1 MQEKMS
7 LNSKIPINN
16 SVSLGND
23 DEPINLF
30 YPLIVLAK
38 NKRRII
44 FMPIV
49 AALLAVGFTL
59 LMPNK
64 YTATVQILP
73 PQSQSGASAMLGQL
87 GALGGVA
94 GGALG
99 LKNSA
104 DVYLG
109 MLSSRTLQDRLI
121 ERFKL
126 REIYET
132 KTATDTRK
140 ALTAASKI
148 AMSKTGLI
156 VLEYEDKNPK
166 FAADLTNAYVE
177 ELQKMTQI
185 FAVTEASQRRLF
197 FEKQLQQAKQSLA
210 DAEIALKQVQEKTGL
225 IQLDGQAEAII
236 RSAADF
242 KAQIA
247 AKEVQLGAMRTFA
260 TSNNPNYQKLEKELS
275 GLHAQL
281 AKIETGMNR
290 GKGDISVSTSNV
302 PEVGL
307 EYVRRVRD
315 VKYSEA
321 IFEMLAKQFELAKI
335 DEAKE
340 GSILQ
345 VMDYAVVP
353 DKKSSPGRMAIVLSV
368 FFLFAFFMVVLAF
381 VREIFI
387 SIDVD
392 PENNIQ
398 IKALRDALK
407 WKS

>member
-7 LNSKIPINN
+7 VTSQVPINN
-16 SVSLGND
+16 GNSLDNND
-23 DEPINLF
+23 DPINLL

-38 NKRRII
+38 NKKRII
-44 FMPIV
+44 FIPIL
-49 AALLAVGFTL
+49 AALLAAGITL

-87 GALGGVA
+87 GVLSGMA

-99 LKNSA
+99 VKNPA

-148 AMSKTGLI
+148 ATSKTGLI

-260 TSNNPNYQKLEKELS
+260 TPNNPNYQKLEKELT
-275 GLHAQL
+275 GLHVQL

-353 DKKSSPGRMAIVLSV
+353 DKKSSPGRMVIVLSV
-368 FFLFAFFMVVLAF
+368 FFLSAFFMVVLAF

-387 SIDVD
+387 SNDVD
-392 PENNIQ
+392 PEKNIQ

>member
-1 MQEKMS
+1 MQENKGIS
-7 LNSKIPINN
+7 LKTPA
-16 SVSLGND
+16 GND
-23 DEPINLF
+23 NDEPINLF
-30 YPLIVLAK
+30 YPLIIMAK

-44 FMPIV
+44 FVPII
-49 AALLAVGFTL
+49 AAILAIGLTL

-73 PQSQSGASAMLGQL
+73 PQSQSGASAVLGQL
-87 GALGGVA
+87 GALSGMA

-99 LKNSA
+99 LKNPA

-126 REIYET
+126 KEIYGA

-140 ALTAASKI
+140 ELAADSKLTT
-148 AMSKTGLI
+148 SKTGLI
-156 VLEYEDKNPK
+156 VIEYENKNPK
-166 FAADLTNAYVE
+166 FSAELTNGYVE

-197 FEKQLQQAKQSLA
+197 FEKQLQQAKKSLS
-210 DAEIALKQVQEKTGL
+210 DAEVALKQSQEKTGL
-225 IQLDGQAEAII
+225 IQLDGQAESII
-236 RSAADF
+236 RFAAEI

-260 TSNNPNYQKLEKELS
+260 TSENPNYKKMENELS
-275 GLHAQL
+275 GLRNQL
-281 AKIETGMNR
+281 VKIETGMNR
-290 GKGDISVSTSNV
+290 GKGDISISTSNV
-302 PEVGL
+302 PEAGL

-315 VKYSEA
+315 VKYAEA

-340 GSILQ
+340 GAVLQ

-353 DKKSSPGRMAIVLSV
+353 DKKSSPGRMVIVLSV
-368 FFLFAFFMVVLAF
+368 FSLFLFLMVAWAFI
-381 VREIFI
+381 REIFI
-387 SIDVD
+387 SVDLD
-392 PENNIQ
+392 PERDIQ
-398 IKALRDALK
+398 IKTLRDALK
-407 WKS
+407 WKY

>member
-1 MQEKMS
+1 MQENKGIS
-7 LNSKIPINN
+7 LKTPA
-16 SVSLGND
+16 GND
-23 DEPINLF
+23 NDEPINLF
-30 YPLIVLAK
+30 YPLIIMAK

-44 FMPIV
+44 FVPII
-49 AALLAVGFTL
+49 AAILAIGLTL

-73 PQSQSGASAMLGQL
+73 PQSQSGASAGLGQL
-87 GALGGVA
+87 GALSGMA

-99 LKNSA
+99 LKNPA

-126 REIYET
+126 KEIYGA

-140 ALTAASKI
+140 ELAADSKLTT
-148 AMSKTGLI
+148 SKTGLI
-156 VLEYEDKNPK
+156 VIEYENKNPK
-166 FAADLTNAYVE
+166 FSAELTNGYVE

-197 FEKQLQQAKQSLA
+197 FEKQLQQAKKSLS
-210 DAEIALKQVQEKTGL
+210 DAEVALKQSQEKTGL
-225 IQLDGQAEAII
+225 IQLDGQAESII
-236 RSAADF
+236 RFAAEI

-260 TSNNPNYQKLEKELS
+260 TSENPNYKKMENELS
-275 GLHAQL
+275 GLRNQL
-281 AKIETGMNR
+281 VKIETGMNR
-290 GKGDISVSTSNV
+290 GKGDISISTSNV
-302 PEVGL
+302 PEAGL

-315 VKYSEA
+315 VKYAEA

-340 GSILQ
+340 GAVLQ

-353 DKKSSPGRMAIVLSV
+353 DKKSSPGRMVIVLSV
-368 FFLFAFFMVVLAF
+368 FSLFLFLMVAWAFI
-381 VREIFI
+381 REIFI
-387 SIDVD
+387 SVDLD
-392 PENNIQ
+392 PERDIQ
-398 IKALRDALK
+398 IKTLRDALK
-407 WKS
+407 WKY

>member
-1 MQEKMS
+1 MQENK
-7 LNSKIPINN
+7 N
-16 SVSLGND
+16 VSFGASAGNE

-44 FMPIV
+44 FVPVI
-49 AALLAVGFTL
+49 AAILAVGLTL

-73 PQSQSGASAMLGQL
+73 PQSQSGANAVLGQL
-87 GALGGVA
+87 GALGGMT

-99 LKNSA
+99 LKSPA

-121 ERFKL
+121 DRFKL
-126 REIYET
+126 AEVYET

-140 ALTAASKI
+140 ALVANSKLTT
-148 AMSKTGLI
+148 SKTGLI
-156 VLEYEDKNPK
+156 VIEYENKNPK
-166 FAADLTNAYVE
+166 FSADLTNGYVE

-197 FEKQLQQAKQSLA
+197 FEKQLQQAKKSLA
-210 DAEIALKQVQEKTGL
+210 DAEVDLKQVQEKTGL

-260 TSNNPNYQKLEKELS
+260 TSENPNYKKMQNELN
-275 GLHAQL
+275 GLKSQL

-290 GKGDISVSTSNV
+290 GRGDISVSTSNV
-302 PEVGL
+302 PEAGL

-315 VKYSEA
+315 VKYAEA

-353 DKKSSPGRMAIVLSV
+353 DKKSSPGRMIIVISV
-368 FFLFAFFMVVLAF
+368 FFLFAFFMVAWSF
-381 VREIFI
+381 VREIFV
-387 SIDVD
+387 SVD
-392 PENNIQ
+392 MDPGKEIQ
-398 IKALRDALK
+398 IKALRNALK

>member
-1 MQEKMS
+1 MQENKNVS
-7 LNSKIPINN
+7 SVNSINN
-16 SVSLGND
+16 E

-30 YPLIVLAK
+30 YPLIILAK

-44 FMPIV
+44 FVPII
-49 AALLAVGFTL
+49 AAILAIGLTL

-73 PQSQSGASAMLGQL
+73 PQSQSGASAVLGQL
-87 GALGGVA
+87 GALGGMT
-94 GGALG
+94 GALG
-99 LKNSA
+99 VKSPA

-126 REIYET
+126 ADVYES
-132 KTATDTRK
+132 KTATDTRR
-140 ALTAASKI
+140 ALVANSKLTT
-148 AMSKTGLI
+148 SKTGLI
-156 VLEYEDKNPK
+156 VIEYENKDPK
-166 FAADLTNAYVE
+166 FSADLANGYVE

-197 FEKQLQQAKQSLA
+197 FEKQLQQAKKSLA
-210 DAEIALKQVQEKTGL
+210 DAEVDLKQVQEKTGL

-247 AKEVQLGAMRTFA
+247 AKEVQLGAMKTFA
-260 TSNNPNYQKLEKELS
+260 TSENPNYKKMQNELN
-275 GLHAQL
+275 GLKSQL

-290 GKGDISVSTSNV
+290 GRGDISVSTSNV
-302 PEVGL
+302 PEAGL
-307 EYVRRVRD
+307 EYVRSVRD
-315 VKYSEA
+315 VKYAEA

-353 DKKSSPGRMAIVLSV
+353 DKKSSPGRMLIVISV
-368 FFLFAFFMVVLAF
+368 FFLFAFFMVAWSF
-381 VREIFI
+381 VREIFV
-387 SIDVD
+387 SVD
-392 PENNIQ
+392 MDPGKEIQ
-398 IKALRDALK
+398 IKALRNALK

>member
-1 MQEKMS
+1 MQE
-7 LNSKIPINN
+7 NT
-16 SVSLGND
+16 SVSLKSPAAND

-30 YPLIVLAK
+30 YPLIVIAK

-44 FMPIV
+44 FIPII
-49 AALLAVGFTL
+49 AALLAMGITL

-64 YTATVQILP
+64 YTAMVQILP

-87 GALGGVA
+87 GALSGMA

-99 LKNSA
+99 LKNPS

-126 REIYET
+126 KERFET
-132 KTATDTRK
+132 KTAMDTRK
-140 ALTAASKI
+140 ALSNASKLST
-148 AMSKTGLI
+148 SKTGLI
-156 VLEYEDKNPK
+156 VLEFEDKDPK
-166 FAADLTNAYVE
+166 FSADVTNGYVE
-177 ELQKMTQI
+177 ELQKMTQV
-185 FAVTEASQRRLF
+185 FAVTEASQRRMF
-197 FEKQLQQAKQSLA
+197 FEKQLKQAKQLLA
-210 DAEIALKQVQEKTGL
+210 DSEVALKQVQEKTGL

-236 RSAADF
+236 RSAAEF

-260 TSNNPNYQKLEKELS
+260 TPDNPNYQKMQTELS
-275 GLHAQL
+275 GLRAQL
-281 AKIETGMNR
+281 SKIETGMNR
-290 GKGDISVSTSNV
+290 GKGDISVSTSSV
-302 PEVGL
+302 PEAGL

-321 IFEMLAKQFELAKI
+321 IFEMLARQFELAKI

-345 VMDYAVVP
+345 VLDYAVVP
-353 DKKSSPGRMAIVLSV
+353 DKKSSPGRMLIVLSILLATG
-368 FFLFAFFMVVLAF
+368 FFVILWSFL
-381 VREIFI
+381 REAFI
-387 SIDVD
+387 SNSAE
-392 PENNIQ
+392 PEKQKQIQ
-398 IKALRDALK
+398 DLRNALR
-407 WKS
+407 WKK

>member
-1 MQEKMS
+1 MQENKGIS
-7 LNSKIPINN
+7 LKAPA
-16 SVSLGND
+16 GND
-23 DEPINLF
+23 NDEPINLF
-30 YPLIVLAK
+30 YPLIIMAK

-44 FMPIV
+44 FVPII
-49 AALLAVGFTL
+49 AAILAIGLTL

-73 PQSQSGASAMLGQL
+73 PQSQSGASAVLGQL
-87 GALGGVA
+87 GALSGMA

-99 LKNSA
+99 LKNPA

-126 REIYET
+126 KEIYGA

-140 ALTAASKI
+140 ELAADSKLTT
-148 AMSKTGLI
+148 SKTGLI
-156 VLEYEDKNPK
+156 VIEYENKNPK
-166 FAADLTNAYVE
+166 FSAELTNGYVE

-197 FEKQLQQAKQSLA
+197 FEKQLQQAKKSLS
-210 DAEIALKQVQEKTGL
+210 DAEVALKQSQEKTGL
-225 IQLDGQAEAII
+225 IQLDGQAESII
-236 RSAADF
+236 RFAAEI

-260 TSNNPNYQKLEKELS
+260 TSENPNYKKMENELS
-275 GLHAQL
+275 GLRNQL
-281 AKIETGMNR
+281 VKIETGMNR
-290 GKGDISVSTSNV
+290 GKGDISISTSNV
-302 PEVGL
+302 PEAGL

-315 VKYSEA
+315 VKYAEA

-340 GSILQ
+340 GAVLQ

-353 DKKSSPGRMAIVLSV
+353 DKKSSPGRMVIVLSV
-368 FFLFAFFMVVLAF
+368 FSLFLFLMVAWAFI
-381 VREIFI
+381 REIFI
-387 SIDVD
+387 SVDLD
-392 PENNIQ
+392 PERDIQ
-398 IKALRDALK
+398 IKTLRDALK
-407 WKS
+407 WKY